1 MSLQVTHHD
10 SNNMPHL
17 SRKAAEEGIPELHK
31 SEGEVLVEEISEEL
45 AHAQVGPA
53 AVHQQEA
60 LKVTELCEGEVTG
73 EDSLHAFLTAD
84 ADTNMSSCRRQIT
97 LKPREEGN
105 NIQLFGSETDLC
117 ASCLR
122 RMN

>member
-1 MSLQVTHHD
+1 MSLQADHD
-10 SNNMPHL
+10 SNHVPHL

-31 SEGEVLVEEISEEL
+31 SEGEILVEEILEEL

-60 LKVTELCEGEVTG
+60 LKVTELCEGVVAG
-73 EDSLHAFLTAD
+73 EDGLHAFLTAD
-84 ADTNMSSCRRQIT
+84 ADTNVSSWRSQRT
-97 LKPREEGN
+97 VEGWGAGTCF
-105 NIQLFGSETDLC
+105 QLFGSEIDFC
-117 ASCLR
+117 SSCLR